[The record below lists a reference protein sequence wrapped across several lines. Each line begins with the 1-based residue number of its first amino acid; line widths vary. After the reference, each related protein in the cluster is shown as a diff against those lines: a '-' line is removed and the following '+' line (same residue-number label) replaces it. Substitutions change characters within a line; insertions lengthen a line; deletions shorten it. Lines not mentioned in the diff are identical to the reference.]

1 MRSPMAIEVMLVL
14 DSLFLSDIQNKS
26 PHVIA
31 EIKMYLLQPIKKR
44 FYR

>member
-1 MRSPMAIEVMLVL
+1 MRSPMAIE
-14 DSLFLSDIQNKS
+14 DSLFFSDTQNKS

-31 EIKMYLLQPIKKR
+31 EMKMYLLQPIEKR